1 MAEARAHVLSQLS
14 RWDLDE
20 LAFTTELV
28 ASELV
33 TNAIRYAGG
42 PVVLRLIRAERL
54 ICEVSDRSGTQPRM
68 RRAQATEEGGRGLF
82 LIAQLTERW
91 GSRYT
96 RTGKTIWTE
105 QSLPPRR

>member
-1 MAEARAHVLSQLS
+1 MRQLS
-14 RWDLDE
+14 HWGLDK
-20 LAFTTELV
+20 LSFTTELV

-42 PVVLRLIRAERL
+42 GPVGLRLIRAAVL
-54 ICEVSDRSGTQPRM
+54 ICEVSDASNTHPRM
-68 RRAQATEEGGRGLF
+68 RRARATEEGGRGLF

-96 RTGKTIWTE
+96 RQGKTIWTE
-105 QSLPPRR
+105 QPLPGP